1 LIGDVGNEMGAM
13 DRARGQRLA
22 PVEFLRPS
30 HRNPRKSF
38 DDVELE
44 DLAQSIR
51 ERGIIQPILVRT
63 MPGLVDVFEIIAG
76 DLAQIRIQPDSD
88 ERFHVS
94 GTDPT
99 WLLLDWISELHA
111 AFELRRMLFRSFD
124 VTIDATGLHATAH
137 GERYDPARHTLAH
150 EIKAITQHELSVVET
165 ATGWNATLIVDI

>member
-1 LIGDVGNEMGAM
+1 MIRGVVPWKLSIGARTWTAPMHEIFEHTADLGLRLTSPTLEGLMAEA
-13 DRARGQRLA
+13 ARGL
-22 PVEFLRPS
+22 
-30 HRNPRKSF
+30 
-38 DDVELE
+38 
-44 DLAQSIR
+44 
-51 ERGIIQPILVRT
+51 
-63 MPGLVDVFEIIAG
+63 FEIIAG
-76 DLAQIRIQPDSD
+76 DLSQIRIQPDSD
-88 ERFHVS
+88 EQFRVS

-124 VTIDATGLHATAH
+124 VTIDATGLQATAR